1 MKKIHIIVVVL
12 LGIFLM
18 PSQAVACGTTKTV
31 SSCGMEMTSNT
42 KKKDCCSKESHSK
55 SKKEKG
61 CTGKCGMGICS
72 TNSSVNTAIYTNTTI
87 DIQGTIFNFSTKKA
101 TIDHTLSF
109 LSDGY
114 SSIWLIP
121 KIG

>member
-1 MKKIHIIVVVL
+1 MKKIHIIIVVL

-18 PSQAVACGTTKTV
+18 PSQAIACGSTKTL

-72 TNSSVNTAIYTNTTI
+72 TNSSINTAINSEYSI
-87 DIQGTIFNFSTKKA
+87 ELQEAVFNFSTEKIN
-101 TIDHTLSF
+101 IDHTVSF